1 MADVARRAPSKQ
13 QRAAA
18 ARKPASVRRSLSNED
33 TDAIAT
39 KVLEKYIAAPAV
51 KPKGILRT
59 TPGAVKKSVTLPPEQ
74 NPANAAL
81 KFAAERDRAV
91 KAAAEAKAAAEVKAA
106 AEAETAAEAKAAAE
120 VKAAAEAKANVL
132 AEAIAKEENKIAAA
146 KAAEKAKADRTVKTI
161 DFLQTIKE
169 TPGQSTLLIILA
181 FAAVLGILI
190 MSILISPVYAAI
202 GIMPVLIVGG
212 AMFVLGILFIL
223 MKIPGDVIAEVVVSA
238 GTIGLIILL
247 CLVFIRVFCLNI
259 QPYEMFESGSTEP
272 TETTEPSDEELSAAE
287 QEVCALVKRAD
298 EYIEAGVGQPGQE
311 NPALVTQAK
320 AKAVNDAAIYGQ
332 LTECPPSKGQQ
343 TLQAIERIDRM
354 ERRLLKFVEPILLS
368 ACQAATIC
376 SKDMIGTAIDVTTM
390 SPVDRLA
397 QIQKLSKKMR
407 VLYLDPMDQKIKDLQ
422 GGSVSDSD
430 KAAAQTNMS
439 ASGSGP

>member
-1 MADVARRAPSKQ
+1 MSGRPARALP
-13 QRAAA
+13 QRVGDKGAASSQKTV
-18 ARKPASVRRSLSNED
+18 RFKEPAKNSQAL
-33 TDAIAT
+33 
-39 KVLEKYIAAPAV
+39 V
-51 KPKGILRT
+51 KT
-59 TPGAVKKSVTLPPEQ
+59 V
-74 NPANAAL
+74 L
-81 KFAAERDRAV
+81 KFAADK
-91 KAAAEAKAAAEVKAA
+91 KAEDANPAAEARVAAEAKEAEAKAAAEARVA
-106 AEAETAAEAKAAAE
+106 AEAKAEAKAGAITKEENKLAEAKAAA
-120 VKAAAEAKANVL
+120 
-132 AEAIAKEENKIAAA
+132 
-146 KAAEKAKADRTVKTI
+146 KAKADRTVTTI
-161 DFLQTIKE
+161 DFLKTIKE

-202 GIMPVLIVGG
+202 GILPVLIIGG
-212 AMFVLGILFIL
+212 AALLLGILFII
-223 MKIPGDVIAEVVVSA
+223 MKIPGDVASEVVVAA

-247 CLVFIRVFCLNI
+247 CLIFIRVFCLNI
-259 QPYEMFESGSTEP
+259 QPYEMFESGSTEQ
-272 TETTEPSDEELSAAE
+272 TETTGPSDEELSAAE

-343 TLQAIERIDRM
+343 TLQALERIDRM

-368 ACQAATIC
+368 ACQAAAIC
-376 SKDMIGTAIDVTTM
+376 SKDMTGTAIDVTTM
-390 SPVDRLA
+390 SAVDRLA
-397 QIQKLSKKMR
+397 QIQKLSKKMH

-430 KAAAQTNMS
+430 KAAAAA
-439 ASGSGP
+439 ASTP